1 VAADLI
7 DRVKGELNFYQKV
20 IRLYSFVNGHKLVCY
35 NHILIYGGKDF
46 INPLYEGNGTFIYLL
61 IIGENDEVLSI
72 IVISEVLLLAKVM

>member
-1 VAADLI
+1 MAADLI
-7 DRVKGELNFYQKV
+7 DRVQVELNFYQES
-20 IRLYSFVNGHKLVCY
+20 YSPLFFSNGHKLVCC

-61 IIGENDEVLSI
+61 IIDENDEILSL